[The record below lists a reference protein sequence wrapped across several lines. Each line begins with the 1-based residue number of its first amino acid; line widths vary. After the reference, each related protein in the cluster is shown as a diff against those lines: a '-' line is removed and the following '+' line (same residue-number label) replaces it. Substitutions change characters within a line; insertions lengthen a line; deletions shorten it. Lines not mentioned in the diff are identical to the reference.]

1 MTVRNYS
8 LAGPDTAAAHAAGL
22 VDADW
27 YLPTI
32 DPVRLRALQRRS
44 NVRAAVDTA
53 LWVVLL
59 LGSAWLAWWSLG
71 TDGVI
76 WWQAVPAFA
85 LYGALYGGAADA
97 RWHECGHGTAF
108 ASRRANDV
116 VYAVASFMLWR
127 GPTLWR
133 WSHHRHHTD
142 SIIVGRDAEIAFQRP
157 PSLIRTAIALTNL
170 RGGVDMLWRQIR
182 HAAGRLDTD
191 ALDLVP
197 ASDHRR
203 VIAEARV
210 FVGIVGAVVVWCVL
224 AGSIVPALFIGG
236 PTIYGGWLFVFF
248 GLTQHAGL
256 REDVLDHRYNTRT
269 VRMNPVFRFLYL
281 NMNHH
286 LEHHMFPSVPYHAL
300 PALHDEIAEQLPPA
314 SPSTWAAYR
323 EIITTMWRQRRDP
336 SYEAPR
342 EVPDT
347 PGRRAPVE
355 QGRDDLRRR
364 PDGTV
369 DLGPVAAMSIGD
381 RRRVDS
387 ASGPLLLVR
396 HNDGVALVSAI
407 CTHADVAL
415 DDGAVNGCTI
425 ECPKHNACFD
435 LRTGDVVRGPARQSL
450 RTHRVDIVGGQ
461 IIGSLGTD

>member
-1 MTVRNYS
+1 MMARNYS

-27 YLPTI
+27 FLPTV
-32 DPVRLRALQRRS
+32 DPVRLRDLQRRG
-44 NVRAAVDTA
+44 NARAGVDTA
-53 LWVVLL
+53 LWVGLL
-59 LGSAWLAWWSLG
+59 LGSAWLAWWSIG

-142 SIIVGRDAEIAFQRP
+142 TIIVGRDAEIAFQRP

-170 RGGVDMLWRQIR
+170 RGGVDMLWRQMR

-203 VIAEARV
+203 VITEARV
-210 FVGIVGAVVVWCVL
+210 FVGIVGGVVVWCVL

-236 PTIYGGWLFVFF
+236 PTIYGGWL
-248 GLTQHAGL
+248 
-256 REDVLDHRYNTRT
+256 
-269 VRMNPVFRFLYL
+269 
-281 NMNHH
+281 
-286 LEHHMFPSVPYHAL
+286 
-300 PALHDEIAEQLPPA
+300 
-314 SPSTWAAYR
+314 
-323 EIITTMWRQRRDP
+323 
-336 SYEAPR
+336 
-342 EVPDT
+342 
-347 PGRRAPVE
+347 
-355 QGRDDLRRR
+355 
-364 PDGTV
+364 
-369 DLGPVAAMSIGD
+369 
-381 RRRVDS
+381 
-387 ASGPLLLVR
+387 
-396 HNDGVALVSAI
+396 
-407 CTHADVAL
+407 
-415 DDGAVNGCTI
+415 
-425 ECPKHNACFD
+425 
-435 LRTGDVVRGPARQSL
+435 
-450 RTHRVDIVGGQ
+450 
-461 IIGSLGTD
+461 